1 MELIIIWENTLFVSE
16 VHPLLGVKGDGKSKK
31 KTAGRPKGSKGKDK
45 DFPFRPKPYK
55 GEQSTLSVETL
66 SGSGLGG
73 GGGGMKGRAEGGLA
87 TGKFAPGAESGSCAD
102 TGCLQGNP
110 TPSSLYPFHFMWTP
124 NCKPTGRGPPCCK
137 ATVCWKKK
145 GVSLFLY
152 CYFGAC
158 LYIANYWPGMKT
170 TAKPQEIP
178 WWLFGWNFF
187 L

>member
-1 MELIIIWENTLFVSE
+1 MRLKILFFSE

-55 GEQSTLSVETL
+55 GEQPSLSVETL

-87 TGKFAPGAESGSCAD
+87 TGKYAPAAAESGSCAD

-110 TPSSLYPFHFMWTP
+110 TPSSLYPF
-124 NCKPTGRGPPCCK
+124 PTSSSLVEGRP
-137 ATVCWKKK
+137 A
-145 GVSLFLY
+145 
-152 CYFGAC
+152 
-158 LYIANYWPGMKT
+158 
-170 TAKPQEIP
+170 AKPQSAEKRGA
-178 WWLFGWNFF
+178 L